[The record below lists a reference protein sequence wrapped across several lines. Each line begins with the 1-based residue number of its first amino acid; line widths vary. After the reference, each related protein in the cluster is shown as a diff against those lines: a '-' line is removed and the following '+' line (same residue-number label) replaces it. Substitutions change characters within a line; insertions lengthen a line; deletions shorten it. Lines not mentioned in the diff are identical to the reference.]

1 MRNSSHPITNKQK
14 LSFTFNGKKYFGY
27 KGDTLASA
35 LIANNVKNVGRSF
48 KYHRPRG
55 IFSAGSEEPNALV
68 ELGDGPYKE
77 PNTKATNV
85 ELFDGLKGSSQ
96 NFLGSI
102 NFDFMAINDLL
113 KNFIG
118 AGFYYKTFMW
128 PRRFWEKL
136 YEPIIRR
143 AAGLGKL
150 SLKADP
156 SQYDKGYLHCDFLI
170 IGSGISGLM
179 SALLLAET
187 GSEVLIVEEDFLLGG
202 RLNSERLVINGKQSS
217 IWLGQAVKKL
227 KSLNNV
233 RILNR
238 TTVFAAFDHGIFA
251 AIEKKTDHI
260 LEKSSKPRQINW
272 KIYTKHCILASGAI
286 ERSIA
291 FPQNDRPGIML
302 AGSVRTYANRFGAH
316 YGKKIAIY
324 TNNDDG
330 WKTADDLKNM
340 GLEIKAVIDTR
351 KEIEAPSSSISSYLG
366 QTIIKTYGRKGIKAI
381 KLSSGSKLNVDC
393 LAVSGGWSS
402 NIHLTCHKRGKP
414 VWDNIYKNFLPV
426 DNTQKDKIIPVG
438 AARGIFEIQ
447 NIISDTNRVILSL
460 LKKIGLSMPNP
471 ITLTSSKEQYSCS
484 LDLVSSSNPSNS
496 FIDLQNDVTQ
506 KDIEL
511 SFREGFKSVEHLK
524 RYSTLGMATD
534 QGKTSNILG
543 LASMAKLKG
552 TTISEVGT
560 TIFRPPYVPVAI
572 SAFAGRSRG
581 KDFRPT
587 RLTPSH
593 NVASKRNAVFVE
605 TGNWLRA
612 QWFPEKGETFWRQSV
627 DREVLQT
634 RNSVGICDVT
644 TLGKIDI
651 QGKDCSEFLNFV
663 YTNAFAKLPINRVRY
678 GLMLRE
684 DGVAYDDGT
693 TARLGE
699 NHFIMTTTTANAAL
713 VFRNLE
719 FVRQCLL
726 PNLDVHLI
734 STTDSW
740 AQYSVAGPNS
750 RRLLQKIV
758 DKPKDITNENF
769 PFMTCRELTIC
780 GGVMSRLFRISFSG
794 ELAYEIAVPTQ
805 YGNALLD
812 VLLSAGKEF
821 NVVPYGT
828 EALGVMRIEK
838 GHAAGNEINGHT
850 TAQNLGLSRMIS
862 KKADSIGNILSEREG
877 FNRSNIATM
886 SGFKPVQHSQKL
898 EAGSHLISVGK
909 TPTMENDE
917 GWLSSV
923 AFSPTLG
930 HYIGLGF
937 IERGKT
943 RIGEKVLA
951 VNLLQNK
958 TTEVE
963 IVSPHFVDPE
973 GIKQRG

>member
-1 MRNSSHPITNKQK
+1 M
-14 LSFTFNGKKYFGY
+14 
-27 KGDTLASA
+27 
-35 LIANNVKNVGRSF
+35 
-48 KYHRPRG
+48 
-55 IFSAGSEEPNALV
+55 
-68 ELGDGPYKE
+68 
-77 PNTKATNV
+77 
-85 ELFDGLKGSSQ
+85 
-96 NFLGSI
+96 
-102 NFDFMAINDLL
+102 
-113 KNFIG
+113 
-118 AGFYYKTFMW
+118 
-128 PRRFWEKL
+128 WEKI
-136 YEPIIRR
+136 YEPVIRK

-150 SLKADP
+150 SMEADP
-156 SQYDKGYLHCDFLI
+156 SQYDKGYLHSDFLI
-170 IGSGISGLM
+170 VGSGISGLM

-187 GSEVLIVEEDFLLGG
+187 GSEILVIEEDFTLGG
-202 RLNSERLVINGKQSS
+202 RLNSEKLIINGKKSS
-217 IWLGQAVKKL
+217 VWVDRAVRKL
-227 KSLNNV
+227 KNFKNV
-233 RILNR
+233 RILTR
-238 TTVFAAFDHGIFA
+238 TVVYAAFDHGIFA
-251 AIEKKTDHI
+251 ALEKKTDHMSA
-260 LEKSSKPRQINW
+260 KDAKPRQVNW

-286 ERSIA
+286 ERSIS

-302 AGSVRTYANRFGAH
+302 SGSVRTYANRFGAH
-316 YGKKIAIY
+316 YGQKIAVY

-330 WKTADDLKNM
+330 WKTALDLQDI
-340 GLEIKAVIDTR
+340 GLEVKAIIDTR
-351 KEIEAPSSSISSYLG
+351 KDLDALSSSIPSYLG
-366 QTIIKTYGRKGIKAI
+366 QTVKKTYGRKGITAI
-381 KLSSGSKLNVDC
+381 KLSSGKRLNVDC

-414 VWDNIYKNFLPV
+414 VWDKVYNNFLSAGNEKK
-426 DNTQKDKIIPVG
+426 DNIIPIG
-438 AARGIFEIQ
+438 AAKGIFKIQ
-447 NIISDTNRVILSL
+447 NIIPDTNRVVLSL
-460 LKKIGLSMPNP
+460 IKKVGLSIPNP
-471 ITLTSSKEQYSCS
+471 IELSSSKERYNCS
-484 LDLVSSSNPSNS
+484 LDLVSTSDPSNS

-511 SFREGFKSVEHLK
+511 SFNEGFKSVEHLK

-534 QGKTSNILG
+534 QGKTSNMLG
-543 LASMAKLKG
+543 LASLAKLEK
-552 TTISEVGT
+552 TSISEAGT
-560 TIFRPPYVPVAI
+560 TIFRPPYVPIAI

-593 NVASKRNAVFVE
+593 NSASKRKAVFVE
-605 TGNWLRA
+605 AGNWLRA

-663 YTNAFAKLPINRVRY
+663 YTNAFASLPINRVRY

-726 PNLDVHLI
+726 PDLDVHLI

-750 RRLLQKIV
+750 RSLLQKIV
-758 DKPKDITNENF
+758 DKPKEITNENF
-769 PFMTCRELTIC
+769 PFMACREITIC
-780 GGVMSRLFRISFSG
+780 GGVMARLFRISFSG
-794 ELAYEIAVPTQ
+794 ELAYEVAVPSQ
-805 YGNALLD
+805 YGNSLFNT
-812 VLLSAGKEF
+812 LLSEGKEF
-821 NVVPYGT
+821 NAIPYGT

-838 GHAAGNEINGHT
+838 GHAAGNEINGQT

-862 KKADSIGNILSEREG
+862 KKADSVGNILSEREG
-877 FNRSNIATM
+877 FNSSDIVKL
-886 SGFKPVQHSQKL
+886 SGFKPVNTTQKL
-898 EAGSHLISVGK
+898 EAGSHLISLGK
-909 TPTMENDE
+909 KPTTKDDE

-937 IERGKT
+937 IKNGST

-958 TTEVE
+958 NTEVE
-963 IVSPHFVDPE
+963 IVSPHFIDPE
-973 GIKQRG
+973 GIRQRG